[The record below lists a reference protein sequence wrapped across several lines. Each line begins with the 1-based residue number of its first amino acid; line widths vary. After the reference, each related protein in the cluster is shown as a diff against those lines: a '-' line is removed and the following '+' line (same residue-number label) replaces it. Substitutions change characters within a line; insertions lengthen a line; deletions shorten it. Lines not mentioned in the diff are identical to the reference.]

1 MAWRIAQL
9 VQRPTEK
16 PGAILT
22 SVRVPSAARIFFSQ
36 SQCSVQTLLLFS
48 YSPCVTVLKYA
59 CINFCAALYKPQ
71 TLGYIQMAIPLFG
84 HTKILQTLIG
94 MGSAALAAA
103 VPYPGEATRISSK
116 GQ

>member
-1 MAWRIAQL
+1 MEDSSVGTASDRKARRNTDVGSSPQRGKDFFL
-9 VQRPTEK
+9 PESVFSADSLTVFVQP
-16 PGAILT
+16 LCN
-22 SVRVPSAARIFFSQ
+22 S
-36 SQCSVQTLLLFS
+36 
-48 YSPCVTVLKYA
+48 LKV